1 MAENYTDLYKEMVF
15 FRWHSEGRVIS
26 PRFCNSL
33 PDENGTRPTHKAVE
47 KWRDMYGWVQRADA
61 LDVELSNRL
70 RDEYIEKRNAM
81 FEKHIDVAST
91 LLEKA
96 NAFIKT
102 MKFEE
107 PSDVLRAIALG
118 IEIERAS
125 IGQVEMGQ
133 RILEMSND
141 QLDKALLKLVGKDVA
156 PDIDIIEG
164 ETEQPDEPS

>member
-15 FRWHSEGRVIS
+15 FRWHSEGKVIS

-33 PDENGTRPTHKAVE
+33 PDENGNRPTHKAVE
-47 KWRDMYGWVQRADA
+47 KWRDQFGWIQRADT

-70 RDEYIEKRNAM
+70 KDEYIEKRNAM
-81 FEKHIDVAST
+81 FEKHIDMAS
-91 LLEKA
+91 LLIDKSKE
-96 NAFIKT
+96 FLTKT
-102 MKFEE
+102 NFFEAT
-107 PSDVLRAIALG
+107 DALRAVALG

-133 RILEMSND
+133 KILEMSND

-156 PDIDIIEG
+156 PDVDIIEG
-164 ETEQPDEPS
+164 DTEDVTQ

>member
-1 MAENYTDLYKEMVF
+1 MVF
-15 FRWHSEGRVIS
+15 FKWHSDGKVIS

-33 PDENGTRPTHKAVE
+33 PDENGNRPTHKAVE
-47 KWRDMYGWVQRADA
+47 KWRDMYGWIQRADT

-70 RDEYIEKRNAM
+70 KDEYIEKRNAM

-96 NAFIKT
+96 KKVIVSMEFAD
-102 MKFEE
+102 

-133 RILEMSND
+133 KILEMSND
-141 QLDKALLKLVGKDVA
+141 QLDKALLKLVGKDTA
-156 PDIDIIEG
+156 PDVEIIEG
-164 ETEQPDEPS
+164 EVEGE

>member
-1 MAENYTDLYKEMVF
+1 MENYTDLYKEMVF
-15 FRWHSEGRVIS
+15 FKWHSDGKVIS

-33 PDENGTRPTHKAVE
+33 PDENGNRPTHKAVE
-47 KWRDMYGWVQRADA
+47 KWRDMYGWIQRADT

-70 RDEYIEKRNAM
+70 KDEYIEKRNAM

-96 NAFIKT
+96 KKVIVSMEFAD
-102 MKFEE
+102 

-133 RILEMSND
+133 KILEMSND
-141 QLDKALLKLVGKDVA
+141 QLDKALLKLVGKDTA
-156 PDIDIIEG
+156 PDVEIIEG
-164 ETEQPDEPS
+164 EVEGE